1 MGASNGFE
9 FVSYA
14 PARTNRGRDGA
25 RAIRAFHAPRVPT
38 HVASMGAD
46 WMHSSVAPAPA
57 HI

>member
-25 RAIRAFHAPRVPT
+25 RALRALHAPRAPI
-38 HVASMGAD
+38 HVASRGAD
-46 WMHSSVAPAPA
+46 WTHSRAAVAR
-57 HI
+57 I